1 MSYKDKIVRMLDGA
15 NEKQLERLWYFIR
28 AFLS

>member
-1 MSYKDKIVRMLDGA
+1 MNYKDKIVRILDEA
-15 NEKQLERLWYFIR
+15 NERQLERLWYFIR

>member
-1 MSYKDKIVRMLDGA
+1 MSNKEKIIKLLDGA